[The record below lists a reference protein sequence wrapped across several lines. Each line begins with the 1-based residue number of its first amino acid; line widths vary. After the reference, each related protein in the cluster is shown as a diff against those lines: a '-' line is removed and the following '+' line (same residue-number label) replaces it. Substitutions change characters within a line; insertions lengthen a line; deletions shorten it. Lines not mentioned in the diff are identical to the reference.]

1 MHTYRHAHTFTTHTR
16 TQTRTHALL
25 NLDCHSRGRD
35 GSVQGFFCLPPLI
48 LMQCFCVIFL
58 EGSGQSPVVFYSVK
72 TGINGG
78 AAKDM
83 ANARL
88 LCMFAITIIMEIKD
102 H

>member
-1 MHTYRHAHTFTTHTR
+1 
-16 TQTRTHALL
+16 
-25 NLDCHSRGRD
+25 
-35 GSVQGFFCLPPLI
+35 
-48 LMQCFCVIFL
+48 MQCFCVIFL

-102 H
+102 HWQCREIARRKAVVVL

>member
-1 MHTYRHAHTFTTHTR
+1 
-16 TQTRTHALL
+16 
-25 NLDCHSRGRD
+25 
-35 GSVQGFFCLPPLI
+35 
-48 LMQCFCVIFL
+48 MQCFCVIFL